1 MLRTSVGAPSLM
13 RDDVQDLS
21 FNDTLIK
28 LKQRFHQLSND
39 EVLQYLDAS
48 AGNYHT
54 AFALIQ
60 QCLGEDL
67 DEQVTC
73 FVCNHCH
80 AS

>member
-1 MLRTSVGAPSLM
+1 MS
-13 RDDVQDLS
+13 DDVQDAS
-21 FNDTLIK
+21 FKHTLVK
-28 LKQRFHQLSND
+28 LKQQFHQLSSD

-67 DEQVTC
+67 DEQVRR
-73 FVCNHCH
+73 FVCHHWH